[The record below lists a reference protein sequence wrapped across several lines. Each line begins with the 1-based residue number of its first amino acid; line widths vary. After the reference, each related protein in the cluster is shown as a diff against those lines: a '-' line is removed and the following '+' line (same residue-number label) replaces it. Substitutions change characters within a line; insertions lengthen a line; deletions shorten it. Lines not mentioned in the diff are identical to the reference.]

1 MKPKP
6 NRTLKLLKPNLNF
19 WWFVG
24 GMGLDHNW
32 TSISN
37 GRNWKYDLCTYTK
50 RRHQI
55 FTWKPKLGKN
65 HVSSQTPNKITI
77 WEEEV
82 HGETRRQQ
90 PRSLSLRQLA
100 VTNKNTFYISLSSL
114 SLCVYLN
121 TFRVESSIKLTEYE
135 APPSDWCGIGPQT
148 SEWTRSSGLDS
159 LGADVGCDAATCL
172 PYWQCS

>member
-82 HGETRRQQ
+82 HGETRRQR
-90 PRSLSLRQLA
+90 PRALSLHQPA
-100 VTNKNTFYISLSSL
+100 VTRRNTFCISLSSL
-114 SLCVYLN
+114 SLFLSLRIITTITSPQWFPNCIYSYT
-121 TFRVESSIKLTEYE
+121 TFRAIYRYS
-135 APPSDWCGIGPQT
+135 P
-148 SEWTRSSGLDS
+148 
-159 LGADVGCDAATCL
+159 
-172 PYWQCS
+172 